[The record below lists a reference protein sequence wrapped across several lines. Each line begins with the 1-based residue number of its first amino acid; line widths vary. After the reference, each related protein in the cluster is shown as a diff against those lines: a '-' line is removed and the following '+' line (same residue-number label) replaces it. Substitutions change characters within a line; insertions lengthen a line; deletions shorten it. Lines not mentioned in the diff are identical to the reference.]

1 MTPVGRLKALIFDM
15 DGTLADSDPVHL
27 RAFTDYLAPLGV
39 VVDEEVYRTKITGK
53 TNAQIFAGL
62 LPDRSAEEHAR
73 FADEKEALFRRMAGD
88 LEPLAGL
95 IPLLDWAEAQGL
107 ELALVTNGPRL
118 NVEHTL
124 KALRVA
130 HRFPITVAG
139 EDVDRGKPDP
149 LPYRTALDR
158 LGIGPDEAVA
168 FEDSPSGLV
177 AAKAAGMAAVGVLT
191 GQSAK
196 ALTALGADL
205 TVRDFSDPA
214 LMRMLE
220 GRV

>member
-1 MTPVGRLKALIFDM
+1 MTTMSRLKALIFDM

-27 RAFTDYLAPLGV
+27 RAFADYLAPLGV
-39 VVDEEVYRTKITGK
+39 EVDEEVYRTKISGR

-62 LPDRSAEEHAR
+62 LPDRSAAEHGR
-73 FADEKEALFRRMAGD
+73 FADEKEALFRELSAD
-88 LEPLAGL
+88 LQPLSGL
-95 IPLLDWAEAQGL
+95 LPLLDWAEAQGL
-107 ELALVTNGPRL
+107 KLALVTNGPRL

-124 KALRVA
+124 KALGIA

-139 EDVDRGKPDP
+139 EDVARGKPDP

-158 LGIGPDEAVA
+158 LGIGPDEAMA
-168 FEDSPSGLV
+168 FEDSPSGLK
-177 AAKAAGMAAVGVLT
+177 AAKAAGIVTVGVLT
-191 GQSAK
+191 GQTAE
-196 ALTALGADL
+196 ALAALGADL
-205 TVRDFSDPA
+205 TVRDFSNPG